1 MDVAMP
7 ADPKQAPPRPAP
19 LPPAPG
25 EPNPPPSLSRRRRP
39 ARWVSGASTLLAI
52 AALLAVWAVLVAHG

>member
-7 ADPKQAPPRPAP
+7 A
-19 LPPAPG
+19 